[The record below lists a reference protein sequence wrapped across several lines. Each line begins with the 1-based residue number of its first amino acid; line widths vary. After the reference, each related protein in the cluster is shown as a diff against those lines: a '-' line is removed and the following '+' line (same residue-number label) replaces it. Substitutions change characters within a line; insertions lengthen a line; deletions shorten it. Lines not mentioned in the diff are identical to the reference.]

1 MKMRLFLFG
10 VIAFLLLGTFARS
23 QDVRSSY
30 APPAVAWGEPSFT
43 VMEGEQDNS
52 AYKAYKSGYNLI
64 ISEKWVEARKAFSA
78 LLTKYPESSYVD
90 DAAYWSAYALKHI
103 DKKKAAKAYE
113 KFISTY
119 PNSQYYDDA
128 VADLSQLKE
137 DEGNVYSGVGGN
149 NIHVKEGQ
157 RALVTPE
164 GTVVGRADG
173 RLLGYGFDRSMR
185 RLQSQLRGLTV
196 AAPRPSPQ
204 PWGIISSDEKL
215 DPETKLK
222 MDALYA
228 IGETKEDSTSYKTL
242 RDVALDRSQPHQL
255 REAAMDA
262 LSDFRRFDVLPIFI
276 EVAKTDTSEYM
287 QNTAIEFV
295 GQHSR
300 DKNRSVETLM
310 ELFSAIPKYRE
321 EQLGT
326 VLYAIADLGNDKAVD
341 FLARVARTNENYNL
355 RSDAVYYLGNIGGE
369 KARAALYEILRAK

>member
-1 MKMRLFLFG
+1 MLAMLETR
-10 VIAFLLLGTFARS
+10 FAES
-23 QDVRSSY
+23 PGDQNDPGY
-30 APPAVAWGEPSFT
+30 KI
-43 VMEGEQDNS
+43 
-52 AYKAYKSGYNLI
+52 YKAGYDLI
-64 ISEKWVEARKAFSA
+64 LGEKWKEARKKFAE
-78 LLTKYPESSYVD
+78 LITKYPKSEYVD
-90 DAAYWSAYALKHI
+90 DGEYWSAYALKHL
-103 DKKKAAKAYE
+103 DAKEAVKAYD

-128 VADLSQLKE
+128 VADLSQLKGE
-137 DEGNVYSGVGGN
+137 EGDVYSGIGGT
-149 NIHVKEGQ
+149 NIHVKEGE

-164 GTVVGRADG
+164 GMVVGRANG

-185 RLQSQLRGLTV
+185 RLQRQLRGLTV
-196 AAPRPSPQ
+196 AAPRPTPQ
-204 PWGIISSDEKL
+204 PWGIFSSDEKL

-228 IGETKEDSTSYKTL
+228 IGETKEDSTSYKAL

-262 LSDFRRFDVLPIFI
+262 LSDFRKFDVLPIFI

-310 ELFSAIPKYRE
+310 ELFSSIPQYRE

-326 VLYAIADLGNDKAVD
+326 VLYSIADIGNDKAVD
-341 FLARVARTNENYNL
+341 FLAKVARTNENYNL

-369 KARAALYEILRAK
+369 KARTALYEILKAK